1 MKSTLYPT
9 ALAGSPRRLMDRSHT
24 NGSSH
29 LASCWVWSVEEIQGR
44 RPMRCRFLF
53 HPPQLNPCESL
64 TWKSQFFSHQPA
76 SGSPWPLAPLTPPG
90 MCTGTAPQAPHSPLG
105 FPTPCP
111 DLLNRLFIKLFS
123 DYPIWGCHLFL
134 AGTPTDPMSNILY
147 TSQSL
152 CAAKWGSWM

>member
-53 HPPQLNPCESL
+53 HPPQLSPCESL
-64 TWKSQFFSHQPA
+64 TGKSQFFSHQPCFWIPMVT
-76 SGSPWPLAPLTPPG
+76 GSLDPSWPCPV
-90 MCTGTAPQAPHSPLG
+90 TAPQVLHGPLG
-105 FPTPCP
+105 SPTICP

-123 DYPIWGCHLFL
+123 NYPIWGCHLFL
-134 AGTPTDPMSNILY
+134 AGTPTDPMGNILY